1 MQPFLQQV
9 YEWLS
14 RYLSGAIS
22 LVEFQE
28 WFAPTAWD
36 VMDTEDDVVSVQL
49 ACSIE
54 LVLAEFAN
62 GHWTED
68 ELKERLQEHT
78 RPAPLMINVSDAI
91 TLTTGWTIRVSSPQT
106 TTTAT
111 QRITTPRSTV
121 TPDYQRT
128 KPQTSQVSTAA

>member
-1 MQPFLQQV
+1 
-9 YEWLS
+9 
-14 RYLSGAIS
+14 
-22 LVEFQE
+22 
-28 WFAPTAWD
+28 
-36 VMDTEDDVVSVQL
+36 MDTEDDVVGAQL

-91 TLTTGWTIRVSSPQT
+91 TMTAGWTIRVSSPQT
-106 TTTAT
+106 TTTT
-111 QRITTPRSTV
+111 PQRITTPRSTV